1 MKIDNSMKK
10 VWRNSREVI
19 IHQASAEQED
29 SKRLERL
36 VSLLATGM
44 ERLLSA
50 NGKETPALL
59 DFTPNVLPNTRNVN
73 GPAKTE
79 NL

>member
-29 SKRLERL
+29 SKHLERL
-36 VSLLATGM
+36 ITLLASGM

-50 NGKETPALL
+50 NGKETPELL
-59 DFTPNVLPNTRNVN
+59 DFKPGVLPNTC
-73 GPAKTE
+73 ASETTKME
-79 NL
+79 NA